1 MEQEEKHRQENIEEE
16 VERMRMEVFRL
27 LELFLPPKEVRRE
40 VLKNLYTIELSFW
53 RILKTLVDY
62 EVGKLEQKMERA
74 KPKERVKK
82 IDVE

>member
-1 MEQEEKHRQENIEEE
+1 MEQEEKQKQENVEEE
-16 VERMRMEVFRL
+16 VERIRREVFRL
-27 LELFLPPKEVRRE
+27 LELFLPPKDVRRE

-62 EVGKLEQKMERA
+62 EVGRLEQKMERV
-74 KPKERVKK
+74 KPKERVKR